1 MSAFSIEKTEVEW
14 YRRMLAMPL
23 SQHSARHCWVQFEC
37 RISGLRYSTAALID
51 GAFAFGELATVDLI
65 TDALSV

>member
-1 MSAFSIEKTEVEW
+1 
-14 YRRMLAMPL
+14 MLAMPL

-51 GAFAFGELATVDLI
+51 GAFGFGELETVDLI